1 MYSLKLYG
9 TPIAPEPHHEPAPPN
24 RRRPAAP
31 PPTADDSPSAASRV
45 VHYHKP
51 GYPPK
56 RNRLAIVTR
65 LVAAGTWLLILGLV
79 ATLLKQLHTRQPAS
93 PSPPAAKVEAAAPT
107 ALEPPPETAP
117 TPEPEATAATAPEP
131 AAPPETPVSTPAAP
145 ESPAPI
151 QVAEVVITP
160 AKNGNFYAPGEI
172 NGKPVTFVVDTGASF
187 VSIPDK
193 LRWNLNL
200 TRGQYVQTMT
210 ANGVAGMYAAKVD
223 ALKLGPIRLKNIEAV
238 LITAPMPGDVVLL
251 GMSALRELR
260 MQQENGQL
268 ILQQDVAPGTGPD
281 EAAAPRPA
289 PPAALKKSVSECM
302 GGDKVVNARV
312 LRCMR
317 GEDGESAAE

>member
-1 MYSLKLYG
+1 MNQ
-9 TPIAPEPHHEPAPPN
+9 PPQN
-24 RRRPAAP
+24 RRNPATP

-79 ATLLKQLHTRQPAS
+79 VSLLKQLHVRPPAS
-93 PSPPAAKVEAAAPT
+93 PPPPAAPVEAAAP
-107 ALEPPPETAP
+107 AAPEPPP
-117 TPEPEATAATAPEP
+117 TPEPEAATATAPEP
-131 AAPPETPVSTPAAP
+131 ASPPETPAPPPAPATS

-187 VSIPDK
+187 VSIPDR

-210 ANGVAGMYAAKVD
+210 ANGVAGMYAAKV
-223 ALKLGPIRLKNIEAV
+223 ASLKLGPIRLKNIEAV

-260 MQQENGQL
+260 IQQENGQL

-281 EAAAPRPA
+281 EAAAPQPA
-289 PPAALKKSVSECM
+289 PPAAMKKSVGECM

-317 GEDGESAAE
+317 GEDGEAAAE